1 METEPNGAVPNPILK
16 EWGAGYDL
24 DSYPGGVNFDGV
36 PEFVEK
42 VEAAAA
48 DESTPEPIVLVLGTA
63 DNIAHALDTDEDAFR
78 GVKIISMGGTLAW
91 DEARRGVSQRPGAF

>member
-1 METEPNGAVPNPILK
+1 MLFSDSCAPGYDMETEPNGAVPNPILK

-48 DESTPEPIVLVLGTA
+48 DESIA
-63 DNIAHALDTDEDAFR
+63 DGVITDA
-78 GVKIISMGGTLAW
+78 
-91 DEARRGVSQRPGAF
+91 

>member
-48 DESTPEPIVLVLGTA
+48 DESALVPKSYRAIHAIRRAPPIHWLIPQVHAG
-63 DNIAHALDTDEDAFR
+63 AHR
-78 GVKIISMGGTLAW
+78 
-91 DEARRGVSQRPGAF
+91 ARLRDSR